1 MTKDYRNFYPYYRV
15 PSLYVEGGSLDLSM
29 PEVALI
35 KEWSFYPFYTGI
47 PVEIYWKHTTNRVR
61 LEAGTPSSKP
71 NDDLEEYLRQFT
83 YDFVPHPLTIH
94 GIALGKDFDSPD
106 SPYPNDFLVYDAQV
120 VDQWLPQKY
129 VREITSKLGMNY
141 LAPVL
146 KKLPPTPYGENRS
159 GWAYEMN
166 SYMFDNSYEENDY
179 EGFIGRPKGYDLFTA
194 TGERV
199 MFKYTYEHHKALHLM
214 LSSM

>member
-1 MTKDYRNFYPYYRV
+1 MTKDYRNFHPYYRV
-15 PSLYVEGGSLDLSM
+15 PSLYVEGGLDLNI

-35 KEWSFYPFYTGI
+35 KEWSFYPFYTGT
-47 PVEIYWKHTTNRVR
+47 PVEVYWLYDCKGICLH
-61 LEAGTPSSKP
+61 AGNPSSEV
-71 NDDLEEYLRQFT
+71 NDALNEYLHQFT
-83 YDFVPHPLTIH
+83 YDVIPHCITIH
-94 GIALGKDFDSPD
+94 GIALGKDFDNPE
-106 SPYPNDFLVYDAQV
+106 SPYPNTFLVYDAQLG
-120 VDQWLPQKY
+120 DQWMSQQY
-129 VREITSKLGMNY
+129 VKDITNKLGMNY

-146 KKLPPTPYGENRS
+146 KKLPPNPYGENRS